1 MITILHNPRC
11 SKSRAAL
18 ALTQQFADDNDISL
32 SVIDYQT
39 SPLQLAELRTLQQQ
53 LGIPVRDMVRDG
65 EAIFDTLQLTHVS
78 DETLLAALASHP
90 QLLQRPIVIY
100 QGRAVIGRPP
110 EQLHAL
116 LRTA

>member
-18 ALTQQFADDNDISL
+18 LLTQQFADDNDIAL
-32 SVIDYQT
+32 HVVDYQT
-39 SPLQLAELRTLQQQ
+39 APLQLAELRDLQRQ
-53 LGIPVRDMVRDG
+53 LCVPVRDMVRNG
-65 EAIFDTLQLTHVS
+65 EDLFDALQLAHAS

-100 QGRAVIGRPP
+100 RDRAVIGRPI

>member
-18 ALTQQFADDNDISL
+18 LLAQQFADNNDISL
-32 SVIDYQT
+32 QVIDYQI
-39 SPLQLAELRTLQQQ
+39 SPLQLAELRELQRQ
-53 LGIPVRDMVRDG
+53 LCVPVRDMVRDA
-65 EAIFDTLQLTHVS
+65 EDLFDALQLVHAS
-78 DETLLAALASHP
+78 DETLLEALASHP

-100 QGRAVIGRPP
+100 QNRAVIGRPT
-110 EQLHAL
+110 EQLHTL